1 MIGKLISES
10 YWLENSQLDEIY
22 NFGVDYCSR
31 RFLTLFMFLSSFIDF
46 CLKLDVGDFK
56 LASISG
62 ISGLQIQRISLGSLL
77 ADRSR

>member
-1 MIGKLISES
+1 MLRKLISES

-22 NFGVDYCSR
+22 NFGFNYFSQ
-31 RFLTLFMFLSSFIDF
+31 RFLTTFVFYRVLYTFFQ
-46 CLKLDVGDFK
+46 KLDVGDFK

-62 ISGLQIQRISLGSLL
+62 ITGSQIHCISPGRLL

>member
-1 MIGKLISES
+1 MLRKLISES

-22 NFGVDYCSR
+22 NFGFNCF
-31 RFLTLFMFLSSFIDF
+31 FLDAFWLFSCFVEFSNFF
-46 CLKLDVGDFK
+46 FKLDVGDFK

-62 ISGLQIQRISLGSLL
+62 ITGSQIHCISPGRLL

>member
-1 MIGKLISES
+1 MHRKHRSES

-22 NFGVDYCSR
+22 NFGFNYFSQ
-31 RFLTLFMFLSSFIDF
+31 RFFDFFIFCRVLYTFL
-46 CLKLDVGDFK
+46 LNLDVGDFK

-62 ISGLQIQRISLGSLL
+62 ITGSQIHCISPGRLL

>member
-1 MIGKLISES
+1 MLRKLISES

-22 NFGVDYCSR
+22 NFGFNYASR
-31 RFLTLFMFLSSFIDF
+31 RFLLFSFLSSFIDVF
-46 CLKLDVGDFK
+46 KKLDVGDFK

-62 ISGLQIQRISLGSLL
+62 ITGSQIHCISPGRLL